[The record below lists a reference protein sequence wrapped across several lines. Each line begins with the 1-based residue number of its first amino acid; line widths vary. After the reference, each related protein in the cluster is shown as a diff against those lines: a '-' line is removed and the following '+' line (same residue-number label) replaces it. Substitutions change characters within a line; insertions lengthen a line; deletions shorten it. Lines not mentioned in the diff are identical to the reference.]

1 MPVIDHYDFKSIKVL
16 EELSNNAVDR
26 VAYTDD
32 LVGRALKRRSKED
45 IGIDAPWSKLR
56 GHFRLRPGELCLMGG
71 QSGHGKSALINQ
83 WSLYAAQTGH
93 RVGIMSLEMPAEYL
107 FDQLASMAAVV
118 QEPPESYLREFG
130 QWMDDKIYIYDR
142 ADVISPTEALQ
153 ALIGLRK
160 HFGCDLIVLDCL
172 MMCDLADDLD
182 LEKKFTAQMA
192 AIAKAFNCCIVLVHH
207 MRKPHGGEGE
217 KKVPTKHDF
226 LGSSRIVNVASSV
239 LILWVN
245 KEKGY
250 LRNMGMEVDDDEP
263 DAKLVVAK
271 QRFAQFEGPIGLY
284 KHNTARVLCNNRQ
297 RQYRP
302 IEIRQDNKEA
312 FEHGHNTSGRGNGEA
327 DRSDTF
333 TGFDGLDDGPLVS
346 IRKRVSGDPFSH
358 ESCS

>member
-1 MPVIDHYDFKSIKVL
+1 MPVIDHYDFKSIRVL

-32 LVGRALKRRSKED
+32 LVGRALKRRSKDD

-56 GHFRLRPGELCLMGG
+56 GQFRLRPGEMVLMGG

-118 QEPPESYLREFG
+118 REPPESYLREFG

-192 AIAKAFNCCIVLVHH
+192 AIAKSFNCCILLCHH
-207 MRKPHGGEGE
+207 VRKPHGGEGE

-226 LGSSRIVNVASSV
+226 LGSSRMVNVASSV
-239 LILWVN
+239 LILWDD
-245 KEKGY
+245 KEKAY
-250 LRNMGMEVDDDEP
+250 LKSMGMEVDDDKP

-284 KHNTARVLCNNRQ
+284 KHNAARVLCNNRQ

-302 IEIRQDNKEA
+302 IEIRQDNRRE
-312 FEHGHNTSGRGNGEA
+312 FEHEDNTSDRGTGGV

-333 TGFDGLDDGPLVS
+333 TGFEGLDDGPLVS
-346 IRKRVSGDPFSH
+346 IGKRVSGDSLGNEDRP
-358 ESCS
+358 

>member
-1 MPVIDHYDFKSIKVL
+1 
-16 EELSNNAVDR
+16 
-26 VAYTDD
+26 
-32 LVGRALKRRSKED
+32 
-45 IGIDAPWSKLR
+45 
-56 GHFRLRPGELCLMGG
+56 
-71 QSGHGKSALINQ
+71 
-83 WSLYAAQTGH
+83 
-93 RVGIMSLEMPAEYL
+93 MPAEYL
-107 FDQLASMAAVV
+107 FDHLASLAAVV

-130 QWMDDKIYIYDR
+130 QWMDDRIYIYDR

-182 LEKKFTAQMA
+182 LEKKFTAQIA

-239 LILWVN
+239 LILWDN

-271 QRFAQFEGPIGLY
+271 QRYSPFEGPTGLY
-284 KHNTARVLCNNRQ
+284 RHDTARVLCNNRQ

-302 IEIRQDNKEA
+302 IEIRQENKEA
-312 FEHGHNTSGRGNGEA
+312 FENGDKATGRGHGEP

-333 TGFDGLDDGPLVS
+333 EGFGDVDDGPLVCLGGRGPS
-346 IRKRVSGDPFSH
+346 DPFSH

>member
-45 IGIDAPWSKLR
+45 VGIDAPWSKLR
-56 GHFRLRPGELCLMGG
+56 GHFRLRPGEMVLMGG

-118 QEPPESYLREFG
+118 QEPTESTLREFG

-182 LEKKFTAQMA
+182 LEKKFTAQIA
-192 AIAKAFNCCIVLVHH
+192 AIAKAFNCCIILVHH
-207 MRKPHGGEGE
+207 VRKPHGGEGE

-226 LGSSRIVNVASSV
+226 LGSSRMVNVASSV
-239 LILWVN
+239 LILWDD
-245 KEKGY
+245 KEKAY
-250 LRNMGMEVDDDEP
+250 LRSMGMEVDDDKP
-263 DAKLVVAK
+263 DSKLVVAK
-271 QRFAQFEGPIGLY
+271 QRFAQFEGHIGLY
-284 KHNTARVLCNNRQ
+284 KHDTARVLCNNRQ

-302 IEIRQDNKEA
+302 IEIRQENKEA
-312 FEHGHNTSGRGNGEA
+312 FEHETSSGYSEQRG
-327 DRSDTF
+327 
-333 TGFDGLDDGPLVS
+333 VS
-346 IRKRVSGDPFSH
+346 SRDPFSGFD
-358 ESCS
+358 EPSTRPSISG